1 MNPIQ
6 RFINRWLQPT
16 ITDAYQRGQQDGHQT
31 GFLEAWQAS
40 SVFDTGTADTDLGK
54 TSSGTRNAYERHALF
69 TAAADTLV
77 SLVLGTGVTYGTLD
91 DPKAQAALE
100 EWYALNDI
108 ENLSKAMFLTWLLD
122 GELLALI
129 AQDASRNEPA
139 WVNLWDPVAHPVTVN
154 TERGNPRLVTGI
166 KLDKRTAQPSEFA
179 WRANTIGLN
188 KVRGK
193 SPLTPAVQ
201 AAEDYTRLMALRMR
215 AHEIRGRLN
224 AVYHAMARD
233 GAELARKAERYRTLP
248 RDGNVVTLQM
258 DPGTGQSERLE
269 FTNPDTRASDA
280 ESDIRMIVRTVAMMF
295 GIPEHYLANGDTS
308 NRATADAMA
317 EPMMRRV
324 EEHQTFLEGFLAEL
338 FQKEL
343 IRRFGPDATFTVN
356 TSELQRDGT
365 RVDGTIQV
373 PATELH
379 IPFSFPSVRTDEGHD
394 LERVRFAVER
404 GLISHETAVEALG
417 FDPALELE
425 RAASA
430 ASGEP
435 GGDFSEDTVN
445 QQRILNASRL
455 ADEANKADPTVGL
468 HWAHILTA
476 EGAAT
481 APGAYLQAAI
491 PKTADGERLDLGSEL
506 ELSPVGG
513 GDNAET

>member
-6 RFINRWLQPT
+6 RFINRWIQPT
-16 ITDAYQRGQQDGHQT
+16 IQDAYRKGQQDGHQT

-69 TAAADTLV
+69 TAAADTLI

-108 ENLSKAMFLTWLLD
+108 ENLSRTMFLTWLLD

-154 TERGNPRLVTGI
+154 TEKGNPRLVTGI

-193 SPLTPAVQ
+193 SPLLPAVQ

-224 AVYHAMARD
+224 AVYYAMADD

-248 RDGNVVTLQM
+248 KDGNVITLQM
-258 DPGTGQSERLE
+258 SKAGQSERLE

-373 PATELH
+373 PASDLH
-379 IPFSFPSVRTDEGHD
+379 IPFSFPPVRTDEGHD
-394 LERVRFAVER
+394 LDRVRFAVER

-425 RAASA
+425 RKANDP
-430 ASGEP
+430 EP
-435 GGDFSEDTVN
+435 EV
-445 QQRILNASRL
+445 
-455 ADEANKADPTVGL
+455 
-468 HWAHILTA
+468 
-476 EGAAT
+476 
-481 APGAYLQAAI
+481 
-491 PKTADGERLDLGSEL
+491 
-506 ELSPVGG
+506 SPVGG